1 MIAIIDYDIGNIHSV
16 HKAFK
21 HIGAD
26 VIVTSSQADIAR
38 ADGVVLPGV
47 GAFGDAMAN
56 LRKLR
61 LLDPVRRTI
70 EGGVPFLGICVGM
83 QVLFDTSEELGLHQ
97 GLGVLPGSVE
107 RFGEGLKVPQ
117 IGWNQ
122 IRPQSDH
129 PLLAGVP
136 DGAYVYFAHSYRVV
150 PTNSS
155 IVTATTDYGG
165 SYPSVVASGNV
176 CGIQFHPE
184 KSQRVGLRILGNF
197 AVMAEGTPIGGVQA

>member
-1 MIAIIDYDIGNIHSV
+1 MIAIVDYDIGNIHSV

-26 VIVTSSQADIAR
+26 VTITDDPAVILR

-56 LRKLR
+56 LRRLG
-61 LLDPVRRTI
+61 LLDPIHRVI
-70 EGGVPFLGICVGM
+70 DAGVPFLGICAGM
-83 QVLFDTSEELGLHQ
+83 QVLFDVGEELGTHH
-97 GLGVLPGSVE
+97 GLGVLAGSVE
-107 RFGEGLKVPQ
+107 RFGDGLKVPQ

-122 IRPQSDH
+122 IRPQRDH

-136 DGAYVYFAHSYRVV
+136 YGAYVYFAHSYRVV
-150 PTNSS
+150 PADES
-155 IVTATTDYGG
+155 IVVATTDYGVA
-165 SYPSVVASGNV
+165 YPSAVASDNV

-184 KSQRVGLRILGNF
+184 KSQRTGLRILGNF
-197 AVMAEGTPIGGVQA
+197 VGLVGGERR

>member
-26 VIVTSSQADIAR
+26 VIVTSRRADIAR
-38 ADGVVLPGV
+38 GDGVVLPGV

-56 LRKLR
+56 LRRLK
-61 LLDPVRRTI
+61 LLDPIRRII
-70 EGGVPFLGICVGM
+70 EDGVPFLGICVGM
-83 QVLFDTSEELGLHQ
+83 QVLFDASEEMGLHQ

-107 RFGEGLKVPQ
+107 RFGGGLKVPR

-122 IRPQSDH
+122 IRPQGDH
-129 PLLAGVP
+129 PLLAGIP

-150 PTNSS
+150 PADPD

-165 SYPSVVASGNV
+165 TYPAAVASGSV

-184 KSQRVGLRILGNF
+184 KSQHVGLRILSNF
-197 AVMAEGTPIGGVQA
+197 AAMAQGTQA